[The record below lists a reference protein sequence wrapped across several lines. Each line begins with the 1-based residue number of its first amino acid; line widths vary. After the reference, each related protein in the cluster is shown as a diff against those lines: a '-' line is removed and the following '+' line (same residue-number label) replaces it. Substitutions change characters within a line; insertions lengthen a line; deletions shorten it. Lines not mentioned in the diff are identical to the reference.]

1 MVFVYVLD
9 SDSIW
14 DPFVCG
20 SIETQ
25 TNCISFPEG
34 EKHNLKHLVYPNLA
48 VKGHIS
54 VPALTNTEL
63 YVYWFKSYFK

>member
-1 MVFVYVLD
+1 M
-9 SDSIW
+9 
-14 DPFVCG
+14 CG
-20 SIETQ
+20 SIGTQ

-34 EKHNLKHLVYPNLA
+34 EKHNSKHLVYPNLA

-63 YVYWFKSYFK
+63 YVY